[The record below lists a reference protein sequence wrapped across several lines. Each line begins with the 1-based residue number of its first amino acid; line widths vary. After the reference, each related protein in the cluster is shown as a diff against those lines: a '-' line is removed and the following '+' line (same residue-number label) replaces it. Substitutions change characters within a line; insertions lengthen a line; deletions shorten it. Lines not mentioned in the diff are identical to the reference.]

1 METNQMAVKSY
12 DELAKHVQD
21 QGHIAVFDMGILR
34 DLEGAGKLGKY
45 VRSAISKSLGSH
57 GLGHFPEDLPIY
69 QHEEVRVFRRDSPVG
84 RVVDAVLH
92 PSANGD
98 AVLRVLTDNDDHE
111 RLEQIRQILAP

>member
-1 METNQMAVKSY
+1 MVVKSY
-12 DELAKHVQD
+12 DELAQQVQE
-21 QGHIAVFDMGILR
+21 QGYISVFDMGTLR

-45 VRSAISKSLGSH
+45 VRSSISKALASH

-92 PSANGD
+92 PSAKGD
-98 AVLRVLTDNDDHE
+98 VVLRLLTGNDDHE